1 MLDILFVHPGAS
13 GIIYQSLSDRFCA
26 IEPPTWS
33 LLMAESC
40 RSVGLEVNIIDCDAE
55 KLSDEEAT
63 KKIIADHPRLVVM
76 PVYGSNPN
84 AGTVKMTQVETLCQ
98 SIKSADPSI
107 VIAVGGTHPSAL
119 PEKTLR
125 DHSAIDVVL
134 LGDGVFATIE
144 LANKIKNNQ
153 FSESFSVPGTGERIG
168 GIPVLHAGGKVVPQS
183 DMDKVMPGYAW
194 DLLPK
199 KKNLLDMY
207 RSCNWH
213 ADFKDEVREP
223 YAAIYTSL
231 GCRFKCLRGDTLVN
245 TAYGK
250 LSIKHIAENYV
261 TIPVYTYKEGN
272 VFISDAINIQKTGV
286 GQKLVRVTFDDG
298 THIDCTPDH
307 KFLMFKNGNQSIKT
321 REFEVEAKDLV
332 PGSSVRALKEKI
344 SPFGYKIIS
353 WGRRKDAR
361 NCRLVMS
368 HKCKRA
374 LKRTEH
380 VHHVDRNKINDDPL
394 NLELCSSA
402 KEHWSKHPEMSER
415 MRMNNPSKN
424 MTEEWRNNI
433 SVSGRGK
440 TRTLEQRLNYRES
453 KLGEKNPNFIDGE
466 TSGRTSRIKE
476 INHKIAKVE
485 VLDDTDDVYC
495 MSVPE
500 TGWFFA
506 NDVLVKNCSF
516 CIINSINRETTDGDY
531 DASKSTGM
539 RFWSPDQMFNVVK
552 HLYENGVRTIRL
564 SDEMFFLDKRY
575 FEPFLQKLADS
586 GMGKYLQMWAYAR
599 VDTVRPKYL
608 DLFYKAGVKW
618 LALGIEAAN
627 TAVRRE
633 VTKGTFEETDIRTIV
648 KQIQESGISVIS
660 NYIFGFPDDT
670 YDTMNQTL
678 DLALELNTEM
688 ANMYAC
694 SALPGSPLYRI
705 AIDNKWDIPDNY
717 AAWSFHSYESLPLPT
732 KYLSAAEVLKFRDQS
747 WNLYFNRP
755 EFHKVVREKFGTVA
769 EQHVKDM
776 AAIKLQRKIFES

>member
-1 MLDILFVHPGAS
+1 MLDILFIHPGAS
-13 GIIYQSLSDRFCA
+13 GIIYQNLSDRFAA

-33 LLMAESC
+33 LLMAEAC
-40 RSVGLEVNIIDCDAE
+40 RVAGFEVNIIDCDAE
-55 KLSDEEAT
+55 RLSDEEAT
-63 KKIIADHPRLVVM
+63 KRVMADRPRLIVM

-84 AGTVKMTQVETLCQ
+84 AGTVKMVQVETLCK
-98 SIKSADPSI
+98 SIKDADSSI

-144 LANKIKNNQ
+144 IANKLKNNQ
-153 FSESFSVPGTGERIG
+153 YSEEYGFSVPGTGERCKQLG
-168 GIPVLHAGGKVVPQS
+168 NIPVLHSGGKVVPQAE
-183 DMDKVMPGYAW
+183 MDKVMPGYAW

-231 GCRFKCLRGDTLVN
+231 GCRFKC
-245 TAYGK
+245 
-250 LSIKHIAENYV
+250 
-261 TIPVYTYKEGN
+261 
-272 VFISDAINIQKTGV
+272 
-286 GQKLVRVTFDDG
+286 
-298 THIDCTPDH
+298 
-307 KFLMFKNGNQSIKT
+307 
-321 REFEVEAKDLV
+321 
-332 PGSSVRALKEKI
+332 
-344 SPFGYKIIS
+344 
-353 WGRRKDAR
+353 
-361 NCRLVMS
+361 
-368 HKCKRA
+368 
-374 LKRTEH
+374 
-380 VHHVDRNKINDDPL
+380 
-394 NLELCSSA
+394 
-402 KEHWSKHPEMSER
+402 
-415 MRMNNPSKN
+415 
-424 MTEEWRNNI
+424 
-433 SVSGRGK
+433 
-440 TRTLEQRLNYRES
+440 
-453 KLGEKNPNFIDGE
+453 
-466 TSGRTSRIKE
+466 
-476 INHKIAKVE
+476 
-485 VLDDTDDVYC
+485 
-495 MSVPE
+495 
-500 TGWFFA
+500 
-506 NDVLVKNCSF
+506 SF

-531 DASKSTGM
+531 DASKSSGM

-586 GMGKYLQMWAYAR
+586 GMGKDLQMWAYAR

-633 VTKGTFEETDIRTIV
+633 VTKGTFEETDIRAIV

-694 SALPGSPLYRI
+694 SALPGSPLYRT
-705 AIDNKWDIPDNY
+705 AIENKWELPDNY
-717 AAWSFHSYESLPLPT
+717 AAWSFHSFESLPLPT

-755 EFHKVVREKFGTVA
+755 EYHKVVRDKFGASA

-776 AAIKLQRKIFES
+776 ASIKLKRKIFES